1 MEQSKGRNRP
11 VVANRQILTREAGPM
26 LVANSVRWEKSIQ
39 PKHSPNEL
47 PAMEALMTL
56 RRCRRGEE
64 IYGREDPADY
74 WYRVAWGMARKS
86 TLLSDGHRRV
96 VDFLLP
102 GNYFGLSAGARRRNF
117 DVEAVIEGTTVA
129 CFPRRHLEALADSDP
144 EVGRFIR
151 QVAFE
156 TLLRLQARILI
167 LGRTTAPEKVRAFL
181 VEMGQRSREG
191 GAEAVVLQMSRY
203 DIADYLALSVE
214 TVSRALTRL
223 KVLGA
228 IVVADKHHLTI
239 AGALEEAADPGME

>member
-1 MEQSKGRNRP
+1 
-11 VVANRQILTREAGPM
+11 M
-26 LVANSVRWEKSIQ
+26 LVANSVQWEKSIQ
-39 PKHSPNEL
+39 VKHSPGGP

-56 RRCRRGEE
+56 RRCRRSEA
-64 IYGREDPADY
+64 IYSREDPVDY

-86 TLLSDGHRRV
+86 TLLSDGHRRL

-102 GNYFGLSAGARRRNF
+102 GNYFGISAAGRRRNF

-129 CFPRRHLEALADSDP
+129 CFPRRRLEALADSDP

-151 QVAFE
+151 QVTFE
-156 TLLRLQARILI
+156 ALQRLQARILI

-191 GAEAVVLQMSRY
+191 GRGAVVLPMSRY

-223 KVLGA
+223 KVRSA

-239 AGALEEAADPGME
+239 AGDALEEAADPGME